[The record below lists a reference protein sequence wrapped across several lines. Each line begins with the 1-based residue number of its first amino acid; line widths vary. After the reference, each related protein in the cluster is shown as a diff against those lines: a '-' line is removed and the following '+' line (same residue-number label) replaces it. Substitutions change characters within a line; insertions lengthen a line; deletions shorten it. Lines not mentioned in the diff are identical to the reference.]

1 MKTIFY
7 TTFLKEDVLF
17 TFCFSAFLLIP
28 TNMWYLISLRL
39 LKTIKLHFIIFLN
52 DVIRFFVPPRVLS
65 QPKTYS
71 YCLLYIMHG
80 HDMVVQ
86 ILKQII
92 LVSIQNPLKFYTCI
106 IIFFAINMFY
116 YIIQG
121 NCFHSFYKNNLK
133 QVNTHIFQW
142 RSVELDKGH
151 EFIHTSPLYTRGKL
165 TWAKIHLILREKIWF
180 YF

>member
-1 MKTIFY
+1 MVFNII
-7 TTFLKEDVLF
+7 TTFENYKITFYYFFKRRYTFSRSTKSSFSAKNVQLLF
-17 TFCFSAFLLIP
+17 T
-28 TNMWYLISLRL
+28 
-39 LKTIKLHFIIFLN
+39 
-52 DVIRFFVPPRVLS
+52 
-65 QPKTYS
+65 
-71 YCLLYIMHG
+71 LYHAG

-106 IIFFAINMFY
+106 INFFAINMFY

-121 NCFHSFYKNNLK
+121 NRFHSFYKNNSK
-133 QVNTHIFQW
+133 QANTHIFQW
-142 RSVELDKGH
+142 RSVDLDKGH

>member
-1 MKTIFY
+1 MVFNII
-7 TTFLKEDVLF
+7 TTFENYKITFYYFFKRRNTFSRSTTSSFSAKNVQLLF
-17 TFCFSAFLLIP
+17 TL
-28 TNMWYLISLRL
+28 YLARP
-39 LKTIKLHFIIFLN
+39 LK
-52 DVIRFFVPPRVLS
+52 
-65 QPKTYS
+65 S
-71 YCLLYIMHG
+71 Y
-80 HDMVVQ
+80 DMVVQ

>member
-1 MKTIFY
+1 MVFNII
-7 TTFLKEDVLF
+7 TTFENYKITFYYFFKRRNTFSRSTKSSFSAKNVQLLF
-17 TFCFSAFLLIP
+17 TLYHARPWYGGSNFK
-28 TNMWYLISLRL
+28 TNNTCVNTESFKI
-39 LKTIKLHFIIFLN
+39 
-52 DVIRFFVPPRVLS
+52 
-65 QPKTYS
+65 
-71 YCLLYIMHG
+71 LYMHN
-80 HDMVVQ
+80 H
-86 ILKQII
+86 
-92 LVSIQNPLKFYTCI
+92 
-106 IIFFAINMFY
+106 FFAINMFY

-121 NCFHSFYKNNLK
+121 NRCHSFYKNNSK